1 MPMIAD
7 IIIIVILIVALIIG
21 VKRGLLGAIAGIVSV
36 VAAFIGA
43 AVSATLL
50 TPTVEKFLQP
60 ILLKKIEQKLQG
72 AQAADGGEMLG
83 LLGFDGQGLQNM
95 LHTVTERVRET
106 GEAMLTAVTGSVA
119 HSIAYVLT
127 YLVSFIVLLIV
138 FRLLAKLIEKLEPPV
153 FSQLNS
159 MIGGLLGLIEGALF
173 VFVVVWAMQKMGWLI
188 TPELIADTTLLKFFV
203 EYTPLDWIASLTS
216 QSIF

>member
-1 MPMIAD
+1 MTMIAD

-173 VFVVVWAMQKMGWLI
+173 VFVVVWAMQKFNWLI
-188 TPELIADTTLLKFFV
+188 TPELIADTTLLKFFA

>member
-7 IIIIVILIVALIIG
+7 IIIIVILIAALIIG
-21 VKRGLLGAIAGIVSV
+21 VKRGLLGAIAGIVATV
-36 VAAFIGA
+36 LAFIGA

-50 TPTVEKFLQP
+50 TPTVEQWLQP
-60 ILLKKIEQKLQG
+60 VLMKKIEQKLQG
-72 AQAADGGEMLG
+72 AQTADGGEILG
-83 LLGFDGQGLQNM
+83 LLGFDGQGLQDM

-106 GEAMLTAVTGSVA
+106 GEAMLAAVTGSVA
-119 HSIAYVLT
+119 HSIAYALT
-127 YLVSFIVLLIV
+127 YVVSFLILLIV
-138 FRLLAKLIEKLEPPV
+138 FRLLAKLIEKIELPV
-153 FSQLNS
+153 LSQVDS
-159 MIGGLLGLIEGALF
+159 ICGGLLGLIEGALI
-173 VFVVVWAMQKMGWLI
+173 VFVAVWAMQKFNWLI